1 MLIPAN
7 KIIACS
13 LTIVCHMLYNYDV
26 INAKRLECRRQ
37 KMTKEELRKFRKERA
52 DRRAK
57 QLENWAY
64 NKEKKA
70 KQIEDS
76 WPDFIHDIAFNTQPG
91 HIPFRA
97 RIIKQQEKVFQLREE
112 AKRLREK
119 AKNIRIY
126 KSRVKGDAEARRELE
141 RKEQDK
147 IIKEGDYVYSILYG
161 RKAIVQKVF
170 KKSYRLKF
178 DDINHPV
185 LQDKTFV
192 QKITKDMD

>member
-1 MLIPAN
+1 
-7 KIIACS
+7 
-13 LTIVCHMLYNYDV
+13 
-26 INAKRLECRRQ
+26 
-37 KMTKEELRKFRKERA
+37 MTKEELRKFRKERA

-119 AKNIRIY
+119 AKNVRIY

-170 KKSYRLKF
+170 KKAIGLNLMILIILFY
-178 DDINHPV
+178 
-185 LQDKTFV
+185 
-192 QKITKDMD
+192 KIKHLFKK